1 MWLVRLQAVST
12 GAGAC
17 FARPFPGLLSAV
29 SQVTQPL
36 VVQAVTMERND
47 VVYVTAED
55 VLVESSK
62 AVSAAQGNLLVHG
75 RCSADG
81 DVLFADLVDLESA
94 ADRLSLKPRPDFV
107 TRPGGF
113 PRRGPGRTPG
123 SALQVRDSV
132 YKVIVVLLGTSAY
145 LNLTELFDPEDAAQ
159 VNIEGLCSLRHTF
172 SKVTDQALS
181 TKAWDLSRSGSVGVL
196 LKYGSGGSR
205 DDKGR
210 HLAVAVQATLTN
222 KGVVCTCSEAESC
235 LGENVCYLQQPME
248 QALDAIRDALGVTM
262 PDLFEILSASLRMR
276 ARAVGRAVL
285 YGPSTCVVRMP
296 GGSWPFAVVRKTRA
310 ANWICYSCRTSDGSC
325 HHAAAA
331 TAAARRA
338 AGGAPASG
346 CDSESA
352 TDEGEGDHEVAAA
365 PGGPSAPSGELGAL
379 PDSVG
384 AVTNDVAVNRSKQ
397 MPQST
402 RPRHIV
408 PPRAAQVERA
418 AILRSLQDPSIVLF
432 FPAADA
438 CPYCNV
444 RRESGLARRDVLVEC
459 GEGVASGVIYVWRC
473 SRCNYRVI
481 PSGCNRGIVFTSS
494 STAYSEVFLFESA
507 VNLSRNGCSLRSS
520 AYLREA
526 YRELC
531 EDYVFP
537 DATEALGS
545 VSTLRKAI
553 VLYLSLVIAGLPAA
567 VTRCKRCVRSDGSYS
582 IICFDGLQLGYR
594 LKFMLPFVRTGV
606 SVSPI
611 ARASTYAHVIKDE
624 ALAKALGGAMSSAIS
639 STRNNITTITAMRGS
654 VMAFV
659 VLTGYVRVNGQETTF
674 AGSALPKNSGRNER
688 GWDPVKDGGIR
699 IELIEFLRWFFMC
712 RRGARAVAMDIIG
725 APVDLRRRVPSALME
740 SVHAAAADLSD
751 DSAEVAG
758 GVDSPSIDGD
768 AVAANVIGDGAA
780 ADAEVDDAWATDGD
794 DSDSGEA
801 GGVQGALDEE
811 FGVVRQYQPPAREWD
826 DDAPLLSYAQRF
838 AEPALADTG
847 GTSAA
852 TRVRQL
858 VFPLREGVPGTAA
871 SALKVLDFTRAVVVD
886 PFTVWA
892 PGGNWSAIEAV
903 FFCLLD
909 DDFSIDKLAGVLGSS
924 DVTELRLLRGAVACL
939 GPALCAD
946 PTSRLVLA
954 RLLLA
959 IMETREVY
967 DDFVAAAQAP
977 DDGQFMDTSST
988 SSDGDNDNEEE
999 VYTKRAM
1006 ALAHP
1011 QHAFTPRQFEN
1022 TWLKQPATAAA
1033 YAEAYGLPIGQPE
1046 DFLKTGVWAP
1056 GLPKLR
1062 ALPGFV
1068 GGSSAQTD
1076 APSCQHEMGKQQS
1089 HTGGTFGGFCTC
1101 SHPKCLG
1108 VVVLDK
1114 SESQRMPIE
1123 FVVQR
1128 FATLPDIIV
1137 YDFAC
1142 ATQKTALVR
1151 LPLVAKKVALR
1162 VDRFHWRKNH
1172 TLCSKAM
1179 SPDAYVS
1186 MDGTNTSSSEE
1197 RNAMSRRQ
1205 QHHLRQMKQDAFI
1218 IFTVYQQALS
1228 NVIAMYRDESTKYTR
1243 MRWPEWYRR
1252 THVDRETE

>member
-1 MWLVRLQAVST
+1 
-12 GAGAC
+12 
-17 FARPFPGLLSAV
+17 
-29 SQVTQPL
+29 
-36 VVQAVTMERND
+36 MERKD
-47 VVYVTAED
+47 VVYLTTED
-55 VLVESSK
+55 VLTASTM
-62 AVSAAQGNLLVHG
+62 AVSGAQGNLLVQT

-81 DVLFADLVDLESA
+81 DVVFTDLAGLESA
-94 ADRLSLKPRPDFV
+94 ADRLTLKPCHDFV

-132 YKVIVVLLGTSAY
+132 YKVIVVLLATSAY
-145 LNLTELFDPEDAAQ
+145 LNLTELFEPEDAAQ
-159 VNIEGLCSLRHTF
+159 VNIEGLCNLRHTL
-172 SKVTDQALS
+172 SKVTDQALR

-210 HLAVAVQATLTN
+210 HLAVAVQATLTD

-235 LGENVCYLQQPME
+235 LGENSCYLQDPME
-248 QALDAIRDALGVTM
+248 LALDAVRDALGVTM
-262 PDLFEILSASLRMR
+262 PDVFEILSASLRMSS
-276 ARAVGRAVL
+276 RAVGRAVL

-331 TAAARRA
+331 TVSARRA
-338 AGGAPASG
+338 AQGAPGNGS
-346 CDSESA
+346 DSESGA
-352 TDEGEGDHEVAAA
+352 DGGEGEEEAAVA
-365 PGGPSAPSGELGAL
+365 PGGSSPSTGEPGAL
-379 PDSVG
+379 PDSV
-384 AVTNDVAVNRSKQ
+384 AAARNDKTVNRSKQ
-397 MPQST
+397 VPQST

-418 AILRSLQDPSIVLF
+418 AIICSLQDPSIVLF

-444 RRESGLARRDVLVEC
+444 RRASGLARRDVRVEC
-459 GEGVASGVIYVWRC
+459 GEGVANGVIYVWRC
-473 SRCNYRVI
+473 SLCNYRVI

-531 EDYVFP
+531 EDYMFP

-567 VTRCKRCVRSDGSYS
+567 VTRCERCMRSDGSYS

-606 SVSPI
+606 AVSPI
-611 ARASTYAHVIKDE
+611 ARASVYAHVIKDE
-624 ALAKALGGAMSSAIS
+624 ALAKALGGVMSSGIS
-639 STRNNITTITAMRGS
+639 SSRNNITTITAMRGS

-659 VLTGYVRVNGQETTF
+659 VLTGYVRVNSVQTTF
-674 AGSALPKNSGRNER
+674 AGSALTKNSGRKER
-688 GWDPVKDGGIR
+688 GWDPVEDGGVKF
-699 IELIEFLRWFFMC
+699 ELIAFLRRFFMC

-725 APVDLRRRVPSALME
+725 GPVDLRRRVPNALMAA
-740 SVHAAAADLSD
+740 VHATAADLSD

-758 GVDSPSIDGD
+758 GVDLERMESE
-768 AVAANVIGDGAA
+768 AVPDQARGDGGA
-780 ADAEVDDAWATDGD
+780 ADAEAHGGWASDGD
-794 DSDSGEA
+794 DSDCGDTGA
-801 GGVQGALDEE
+801 GQGALDEE
-811 FGVVRQYQPPAREWD
+811 LGVIRPYQPPAREWD
-826 DDAPLLSYAQRF
+826 EDAPLLSYAQRF

-847 GTSAA
+847 GANAVTL
-852 TRVRQL
+852 VRQL
-858 VFPLREGVPGTAA
+858 MFPLRQGIPGTAA
-871 SALKVLDFTRAVVVD
+871 SALKVMDFLRAVVVD

-909 DDFSIDKLAGVLGSS
+909 DDFTVDKLSGVLGLQ
-924 DVTELRLLRGAVACL
+924 DVSELRLLQGAVACL

-946 PTSRLVLA
+946 PSSRLVFAQLF
-954 RLLLA
+954 LA
-959 IMETREVY
+959 IMETREHY

-977 DDGQFMDTSST
+977 EDDQSMETSST
-988 SSDGDNDNEEE
+988 SSDDEEE
-999 VYTKRAM
+999 VFTKRAM
-1006 ALAHP
+1006 AVAHP
-1011 QHAFTPRQFEN
+1011 QHTFTPRQFED
-1022 TWLKQPATAAA
+1022 TWLNRPATADA

-1076 APSCQHEMGKQQS
+1076 APNCQHEMGKQQS

-1123 FVVQR
+1123 FVVER

-1228 NVIAMYRDESTKYTR
+1228 NVIAMYRDESTKSTTI
-1243 MRWPEWYRR
+1243 RWPEWYRR